1 MRLPLALRGTI
12 RAGDPRLR
20 KEAAVSASMPD
31 QDERRKQELE
41 ERTRRAWETY
51 RASLRDLEGR
61 EYEEAE
67 HRSWERLQRKLSEAE
82 HQPADSSGPTGP
94 PRRRWTDH

>member
-1 MRLPLALRGTI
+1 
-12 RAGDPRLR
+12 
-20 KEAAVSASMPD
+20 MPD
-31 QDERRKQELE
+31 QDERRRRELE

-67 HRSWERLQRKLSEAE
+67 HRSWERLQRKLAEAG
-82 HQPADSSGPTGP
+82 HQPADPAGPTGP